1 MWSIYI
7 IENSGSTSIIL
18 VSVLSSPSSLFRRWK
33 GIHSFVLICKSWSS
47 PVACS
52 RVFSNR
58 QIQVLLRGGPGAPG
72 GLHQWQTRSAH
83 SSLVWRLLLQ
93 SSLIC
98 VNPFWLDSVW
108 LYLFYWPL
116 ASVST
121 DVKALLT
128 RLGYFG
134 DSGLC
139 YRYGWRPCSVATH
152 IMFDF

>member
-72 GLHQWQTRSAH
+72 GLHQWQT
-83 SSLVWRLLLQ
+83 
-93 SSLIC
+93 
-98 VNPFWLDSVW
+98 SVW

-139 YRYGWRPCSVATH
+139 YRYG
-152 IMFDF
+152 